1 MFRPCPKCGTSNHIS
16 AHICQCGFQIIGT
29 PQSEQ
34 PRPELERAASVP
46 SAFRQQVFP
55 TKSPDLPKQ
64 SSLRTSQESAQ
75 EMQKRA
81 IREALLAEELQKS
94 AGGKPKIKLKKS
106 LVAVSLAILIGAML
120 AVLSGFTGINGSSK
134 EGQDKNEQAPLTDKS
149 LAPDSRYSAASN
161 PAGKNSVEGEVVDVG
176 SGDTIT
182 IADKNNREYKIKLE
196 GIDAPELEQ
205 DFGPEAQKNLFTL
218 IFGKTVQVIL
228 QKPGADGFT
237 IGKVLLNGK
246 NVSLEQL
253 KAGLAWHDKNVALD
267 QSDNDLYA
275 QTETNPKR
283 NGFGLWSAA
292 NPLPPWEYRN
302 KSNNHT
308 QNENQAVASETNG
321 EVLKAVPNVELKPKT
336 TIVQETGNTTESQT
350 ASIETAPSP
359 AYIKSLPSIEPT
371 PSIKSPTSVGI
382 SPPLPSRKVLTVV
395 STGYENKPTPISR
408 TATTRCS
415 DGTLSYSANQS
426 EICAGHGGVANR
438 LDGSIPPAKTSAR
451 GANKNP
457 ELPRLGDCF
466 VFDGGKKVYLDRGMC
481 GN

>member
-16 AHICQCGFQIIGT
+16 ARICPCGFQIIGT
-29 PQSEQ
+29 PPEQ
-34 PRPELERAASVP
+34 PRPELESAASAP
-46 SAFRQQVFP
+46 SASRQQIFP
-55 TKSPDLPKQ
+55 TKSPNLPEQ
-64 SSLRTSQESAQ
+64 SSLRVAQESAQ

-81 IREALLAEELQKS
+81 IREALLAEESQKS
-94 AGGKPKIKLKKS
+94 AGGKPKINLKKS
-106 LVAVSLAILIGAML
+106 LVAASLVILIGAML
-120 AVLSGFTGINGSSK
+120 AVLSGFTGINGNSE
-134 EGQDKNEQAPLTDKS
+134 EGQDKNEQAPLADKS
-149 LAPDSRYSAASN
+149 LAPDSRYSAANNS
-161 PAGKNSVEGEVVDVG
+161 AGKKSIVGEVVDVG

-218 IFGKTVQVIL
+218 VFGKTVQVIL

-237 IGKVLLNGK
+237 VGKVLLNGK

-267 QSDNDLYA
+267 QSDEDLYA

-292 NPLPPWEYRN
+292 NLLPPWEYRN
-302 KSNNHT
+302 KANNYN
-308 QNENQAVASETNG
+308 QNDNQAVASETNG
-321 EVLKAVPNVELKPKT
+321 EVPKAASNVELKPKT
-336 TIVQETGNTTESQT
+336 TIVQKTGNATENRT
-350 ASIETAPSP
+350 ASTETAPSP

-371 PSIKSPTSVGI
+371 PPVKLPSSVGV
-382 SPPLPSRKVLTVV
+382 SAPLPSRKVLTVV
-395 STGYENKPTPISR
+395 STGYENKPTTPVSR
-408 TATTRCS
+408 TAATRCG
-415 DGTLSYSANQS
+415 DGTLSYSANRS

-438 LDGSIPPAKTSAR
+438 LDGSTPPAKTPAR
-451 GANKNP
+451 GANKISEP
-457 ELPRLGDCF
+457 SRLGDCF
-466 VFDGGKKVYLDRGMC
+466 VIDGGKKVYLDRGMC